1 MIGTENTDKCKIQ
14 SVNEGGMIMSMI
26 RLNSNNY
33 ICTYENVIE
42 IKADSLEDAIEKAKT
57 YYKNKYHESIKNKEM
72 ESMDGVDAEEPI
84 DMFMAQYVKKIPSI
98 IGVLE

>member
-1 MIGTENTDKCKIQ
+1 
-14 SVNEGGMIMSMI
+14 MSMI

-57 YYKNKYHESIKNKEM
+57 YYKNKYHESIKDKEM
-72 ESMDGVDAEEPI
+72 EIMDVVDAEETI

-98 IGVLE
+98 ISVLE